1 MTEERTEKL
10 LSRLA
15 NRMTEPVRPGL
26 ADEIKQQVPHQFG
39 HYRKGLDT
47 INIIIDLRVS
57 KLTAAA
63 AIVLTMVL
71 FAGFVSRRGPG
82 SGSLVE
88 DAQFMANSLFGEPDR
103 TYLTAGKIKY
113 GRLRFQGRQAH
124 FYGDVADPTDPNS
137 ILVHWK
143 LDSGDYGVMFVDLR
157 EQRVSP
163 GELIRLQAQMLSG
176 GS

>member
-63 AIVLTMVL
+63 AIVVTMVL

-82 SGSLVE
+82 SGSVVE
-88 DAQFMANSLFGEPDR
+88 DVRFVANSLFGEPDR

-113 GRLRFQGRQAH
+113 GRLLLQGRQAQ
-124 FYGDVADPTDPNS
+124 FYGDVA
-137 ILVHWK
+137 LGAGH
-143 LDSGDYGVMFVDLR
+143 R
-157 EQRVSP
+157 
-163 GELIRLQAQMLSG
+163 RLWCDVR
-176 GS
+176 